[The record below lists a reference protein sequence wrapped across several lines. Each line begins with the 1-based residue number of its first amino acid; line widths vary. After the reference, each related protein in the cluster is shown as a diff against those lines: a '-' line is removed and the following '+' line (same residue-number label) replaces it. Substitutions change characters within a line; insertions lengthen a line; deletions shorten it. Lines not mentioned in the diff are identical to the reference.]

1 MRVLGIQKVEERVG
15 VTRSTIDRW
24 EKAGRF
30 PARRQLGEG
39 AVGWLETE
47 IDEWLQSLP
56 TVSAC
61 TLTKHNIR

>member
-1 MRVLGIQKVEERVG
+1 MRVLRIQEVEDRVG

-24 EKAGRF
+24 EKAGKF

-56 TVSAC
+56 KTNTSN
-61 TLTKHNIR
+61 LTKLNIR

>member
-1 MRVLGIQKVEERVG
+1 MRVLRIQEVEDRVG
-15 VTRSTIDRW
+15 VTRSTIDRR
-24 EKAGRF
+24 EKAGKF

-56 TVSAC
+56 KTNTSN
-61 TLTKHNIR
+61 LTKLNIR

>member
-1 MRVLGIQKVEERVG
+1 MRMLRIQELEDRVG

-24 EKAGRF
+24 ERTGRF

-47 IDEWLQSLP
+47 VDEWLQSLP
-56 TVSAC
+56 RVTRQN
-61 TLTKHNIR
+61 LNKP